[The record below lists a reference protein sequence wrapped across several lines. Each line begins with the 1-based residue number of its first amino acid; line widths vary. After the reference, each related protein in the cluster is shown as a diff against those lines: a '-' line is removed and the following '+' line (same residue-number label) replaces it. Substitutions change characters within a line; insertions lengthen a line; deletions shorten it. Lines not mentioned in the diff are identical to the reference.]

1 MANTKEQERAE
12 LHRTIWK
19 MANEDYNLSVSAF
32 VEIKDTREKIDIKVL
47 NKEIEEIVKNGLV

>member
-32 VEIKDTREKIDIKVL
+32 VEIKIQG
-47 NKEIEEIVKNGLV
+47 KNRYKGA